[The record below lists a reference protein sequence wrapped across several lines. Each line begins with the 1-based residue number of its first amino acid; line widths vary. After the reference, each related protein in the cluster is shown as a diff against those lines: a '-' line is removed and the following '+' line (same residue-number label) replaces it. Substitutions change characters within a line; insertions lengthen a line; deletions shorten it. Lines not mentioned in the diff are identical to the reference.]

1 MIDDL
6 SLWNLSAVLIIGA
19 SAGFI
24 NVLAGG
30 GSFLTLP
37 LLIFLGLPP
46 NLANGTNRLA
56 IMMQNIFAVG
66 RFIKKEVNPGRFGI
80 KAAIFTVP
88 GGIIGA
94 WLATQVSNDQFRVS
108 LALVM
113 IIMSLFTLFSKKKDN
128 IDPILPA
135 EYNSSWIG
143 PGIAYFFV
151 GIYGGYIQAG
161 VGFLILTVLMWQ
173 NINLVH
179 GNAVKLTI
187 VLFFTSIALAIFA
200 WNDQVYWAM
209 GIVLGVGNMFGAW
222 LGTHVAIK
230 KGHNFIKRVVTVAVI
245 AFAIKLLI
253 DSSSG

>member
-1 MIDDL
+1 ML
-6 SLWNLSAVLIIGA
+6 ENLTALNILAVLLIGA
-19 SAGFI
+19 IAGFI
-24 NVLAGG
+24 NILAGG

-56 IMMQNIFAVG
+56 ILMQNTFAVG
-66 RFIKKEVNPGRFGI
+66 RFMKKKVQPGAFAL
-80 KAAIFTVP
+80 KAALFAVP

-94 WLATQVSNDQFRVS
+94 WLATLVSNSQFKFS

-113 IIMSLFTLFSKKKDN
+113 IVMSLFTLFTSNKHSRDP
-128 IDPILPA
+128 IDPTAYVGAWL
-135 EYNSSWIG
+135 G

-161 VGFLILTVLMWQ
+161 VGFLVLSVLLWQ

-179 GNAVKLTI
+179 GNAIKLSI
-187 VLFFTSIALAIFA
+187 VFFFTLIALMIFA
-200 WNDQVYWAM
+200 WNGQVNWGLGAIL
-209 GIVLGVGNMFGAW
+209 GIGNMLGAW

-230 KGHNFIKRVVTVAVI
+230 KGHRFIKHVVTIAVI
-245 AFAIKLLI
+245 IFAIKLLM
-253 DSSSG
+253 DL

>member
-1 MIDDL
+1 ML
-6 SLWNLSAVLIIGA
+6 ENLSFFNLLAVLLIGA

-46 NLANGTNRLA
+46 NIANGTNRLA
-56 IMMQNIFAVG
+56 ILMQNTFAIS
-66 RFIKKEVNPGRFGI
+66 RFMKKNVNPGKFAI
-80 KAAIFTVP
+80 KAALFTLP
-88 GGIIGA
+88 GAILGA
-94 WLATQVSNDQFRVS
+94 WLATVVSNSQFKLS

-113 IIMSLFTLFSKKKDN
+113 IGMSLFTLFSSNRQKGDLL
-128 IDPILPA
+128 DPESYVGTWL
-135 EYNSSWIG
+135 G

-161 VGFLILTVLMWQ
+161 VGFLVLSVLLWQ

-187 VLFFTSIALAIFA
+187 IFFFTAIALIIFA
-200 WNDQVYWAM
+200 WNGQVNWAM
-209 GIVLGVGNMFGAW
+209 GAMLGVGNMFGAW
-222 LGTHVAIK
+222 AGTHVAIK
-230 KGHNFIKRVVTVAVI
+230 KGHKFIKHVVTVAVI
-245 AFAIKLLI
+245 GFAIKLLL
-253 DSSSG
+253 DM

>member
-1 MIDDL
+1 MIENMNAL
-6 SLWNLSAVLIIGA
+6 NLLAILLIGA
-19 SAGFI
+19 GAGFI

-37 LLIFLGLPP
+37 LMIFLGLPP

-66 RFIKKEVNPGRFGI
+66 RFVKKEINPGSFGI
-80 KAAIFTVP
+80 KAALFTVP

-94 WLATQVSNDQFRVS
+94 VLATQVSNAQFRVS

-113 IIMSLFTLFSKKKDN
+113 IIMSIFTLITKGKHGN
-128 IDPILPA
+128 NPISPEQYTA
-135 EYNSSWIG
+135 SWLG
-143 PGIAYFFV
+143 PGVAYFFV

-161 VGFLILTVLMWQ
+161 VGFLVLSVLMWQ

-179 GNAVKLTI
+179 GNAIKLTI
-187 VLFFTSIALAIFA
+187 IIFFTAIALAIFA
-200 WNDQVYWAM
+200 WNDQVNWGM
-209 GIVLGVGNMFGAW
+209 GIVLGLGNMLGAW

-230 KGHNFIKRVVTVAVI
+230 KGHDFIKGVVTIAVI
-245 AFAIKLLI
+245 IFAVKLLI
-253 DSSSG
+253 DSGS

>member
-1 MIDDL
+1 MLENL
-6 SLWNLSAVLIIGA
+6 SLLNLIAVLLIGA
-19 SAGFI
+19 CAGFI
-24 NVLAGG
+24 NILAGG

-56 IMMQNIFAVG
+56 ILMQNSFAVG
-66 RFIKKEVNPGRFGI
+66 RFMKKKVNPGKFAL
-80 KAAIFTVP
+80 KAALFAVP

-94 WLATQVSNDQFRVS
+94 WLATLVSNSQFKLS

-113 IIMSLFTLFSKKKDN
+113 IVMSLFTLFSSNKQKG
-128 IDPILPA
+128 DPLDPQS
-135 EYNSSWIG
+135 YTGSWVG
-143 PGIAYFFV
+143 PGITYFLV

-161 VGFLILTVLMWQ
+161 VGFLVISVLLWQ

-187 VLFFTSIALAIFA
+187 IFFFTAIALVIFA
-200 WNDQVYWAM
+200 WNGQVNW
-209 GIVLGVGNMFGAW
+209 GIGFMLGLGSMIGAW

-230 KGHNFIKRVVTVAVI
+230 KGHHFIKHVVTVAVI
-245 AFAIKLLI
+245 GFAIKLLI
-253 DSSSG
+253 DM

>member
-1 MIDDL
+1 ML
-6 SLWNLSAVLIIGA
+6 ENLTPLNLVAVLLIGT

-56 IMMQNIFAVG
+56 ILMQNGFAVG
-66 RFIKKEVNPGRFGI
+66 RFMKKKVHPGKFAL
-80 KAAIFTVP
+80 KAALFAIP

-94 WLATQVSNDQFRVS
+94 WLATLVSNAQFKVS

-113 IIMSLFTLFSKKKDN
+113 IVMSLFTLFSSNRQEGDLL
-128 IDPILPA
+128 DP
-135 EYNSSWIG
+135 ESYTGSWIG
-143 PGIAYFFV
+143 PGLAYFLV

-161 VGFLILTVLMWQ
+161 VGFLVLSVLLWQ

-187 VLFFTSIALAIFA
+187 IFFFTSIALVIFA
-200 WNDQVYWAM
+200 WNGQVNWAM
-209 GIVLGVGNMFGAW
+209 GAMLGVGNMIGAS

-230 KGHNFIKRVVTVAVI
+230 KGHNFIKQVVTVAVI
-245 AFAIKLLI
+245 GFAIKLLI
-253 DSSSG
+253 DM

>member
-1 MIDDL
+1 MFE
-6 SLWNLSAVLIIGA
+6 NLTLINLAAVLLIGA
-19 SAGFI
+19 GAGFI

-56 IMMQNIFAVG
+56 ILMQNTFAIG
-66 RFIKKEVNPGRFGI
+66 RFVKKKVHPGTFAL
-80 KAAIFTVP
+80 KAAAWAVP
-88 GGIIGA
+88 GGMIGA
-94 WLATQVSNDQFRVS
+94 WLATQVSNEQFKVS

-113 IIMSLFTLFSKKKDN
+113 IIMSLFTLFSTSKQGDDP
-128 IDPILPA
+128 IDPEA
-135 EYNSSWIG
+135 YMHSWLG
-143 PGIAYFFV
+143 PGVAYFFV

-161 VGFLILTVLMWQ
+161 VGFLILSVLLWQ

-187 VLFFTSIALAIFA
+187 IFFFTFMALIIFA
-200 WNDQVYWAM
+200 WNGQVSWTM
-209 GIVLGVGNMFGAW
+209 GAILGVGNMIGAW

-230 KGHNFIKRVVTVAVI
+230 KGHNFIKHVVTVAVI
-245 AFAIKLLI
+245 GFAIKLLI
-253 DSSSG
+253 DM

>member
-1 MIDDL
+1 ML
-6 SLWNLSAVLIIGA
+6 ETLTPLNLAAVLFIGA

-56 IMMQNIFAVG
+56 ILMQNTFAIG
-66 RFIKKEVNPGRFGI
+66 NFMQRKVNPGKFSL
-80 KAAIFTVP
+80 KAAAFALP
-88 GGIIGA
+88 GGMIGA
-94 WLATQVSNDQFRVS
+94 WLATMVSNAQFKFS

-113 IIMSLFTLFSKKKDN
+113 IIMSLFTLFSSNRQKGDP
-128 IDPILPA
+128 IDPDNYLG
-135 EYNSSWIG
+135 EWLG

-161 VGFLILTVLMWQ
+161 VGFLVLSVLLWQ

-187 VLFFTSIALAIFA
+187 IFFFTAIALIIFA
-200 WNDQVYWAM
+200 WNGQVNWGMGAM
-209 GIVLGVGNMFGAW
+209 LGLGNILGAW

-230 KGHNFIKRVVTVAVI
+230 KGHKFIKHVVTVAVFG
-245 AFAIKLLI
+245 FAIKLLL
-253 DSSSG
+253 DN

>member
-1 MIDDL
+1 MFE
-6 SLWNLSAVLIIGA
+6 NLNLLNLAAVLFIGA

-56 IMMQNIFAVG
+56 ILMQNSFAVG
-66 RFIKKEVNPGRFGI
+66 RFMKKKVNPGKFAL
-80 KAAIFTVP
+80 KAALFTVP

-94 WLATQVSNDQFRVS
+94 WLATLVSNSQFKLS

-113 IIMSLFTLFSKKKDN
+113 IVMSLFTLFSSNRQKG
-128 IDPILPA
+128 DPLDPESYIG
-135 EYNSSWIG
+135 SWLG

-161 VGFLILTVLMWQ
+161 VGFLVLSVLLWQ

-187 VLFFTSIALAIFA
+187 IFFFTAIALIIFA
-200 WNDQVYWAM
+200 WNGQVNWAM
-209 GIVLGVGNMFGAW
+209 GAMLGVGSIIGAW

-230 KGHNFIKRVVTVAVI
+230 KGHHFIKHVVTVAVI
-245 AFAIKLLI
+245 GFAIKLLI
-253 DSSSG
+253 DI

>member
-1 MIDDL
+1 ML
-6 SLWNLSAVLIIGA
+6 ENLTPINLAAVLLIGA
-19 SAGFI
+19 AAGFI

-56 IMMQNIFAVG
+56 ILMQNVFAVG
-66 RFIKKEVNPGRFGI
+66 RFVKKEINPGVFAI
-80 KAAIFTVP
+80 KAAIFTIP
-88 GGIIGA
+88 GGMLGA
-94 WLATQVSNDQFRVS
+94 YLATQVSNDQFRVS

-113 IIMSLFTLFSKKKDN
+113 IVMSLFTLLSTN
-128 IDPILPA
+128 REGPDPLDP
-135 EYNSSWIG
+135 EFYRGSWLG

-161 VGFLILTVLMWQ
+161 VGFLVLTVLLWQ

-187 VLFFTSIALAIFA
+187 IIFFTTIALIIFA
-200 WNDQVYWAM
+200 LNDQVNWGM
-209 GIVLGVGNMFGAW
+209 GVMLGVGNMLGAW
-222 LGTHVAIK
+222 LGTHVAIT
-230 KGHNFIKRVVTVAVI
+230 KGHDFIKNVVTVAVI
-245 AFAIKLLI
+245 GFALKLLI
-253 DSSSG
+253 DL

>member
-1 MIDDL
+1 MLESLSTFDL
-6 SLWNLSAVLIIGA
+6 ASVLLIGA
-19 SAGFI
+19 TAGFI
-24 NVLAGG
+24 NILAGG

-56 IMMQNIFAVG
+56 ILMQNGFAVG
-66 RFIKKEVNPGRFGI
+66 RFIKKKVNPGHFAL
-80 KAAIFTVP
+80 KAALFAVP

-113 IIMSLFTLFSKKKDN
+113 IIMSLFTLFANNKKGGDLL
-128 IDPILPA
+128 DPESYA
-135 EYNSSWIG
+135 GSWLG

-161 VGFLILTVLMWQ
+161 VGFLVLTVLLWQ

-187 VLFFTSIALAIFA
+187 IIIFTAIALIIFA
-200 WNDQVYWAM
+200 WNGQVNW
-209 GIVLGVGNMFGAW
+209 GLGLMLGLGNMLGAW

-230 KGHNFIKRVVTVAVI
+230 QGHQFIKHVVTVAVI
-245 AFAIKLLI
+245 GFAIKLLI
-253 DSSSG
+253 DL

>member
-1 MIDDL
+1 MLETL
-6 SLWNLSAVLIIGA
+6 SVWNIISVLLIGA
-19 SAGFI
+19 IAGFL

-56 IMMQNIFAVG
+56 ILMQNIFAVG
-66 RFIKKEVNPGRFGI
+66 KFAQKKVNPGKFALR
-80 KAAIFTVP
+80 AALFAIP
-88 GGIIGA
+88 GGLLGA
-94 WLATQVSNDQFRVS
+94 LLATQVSNEQFKVS

-113 IIMSLFTLFSKKKDN
+113 IIMSLFTLFSNHRHSKT
-128 IDPILPA
+128 PINP
-135 EYNSSWIG
+135 EDYQGNWMG
-143 PGIAYFFV
+143 PGLAYFMV

-161 VGFLILTVLMWQ
+161 VGFLVLTVLLWQ

-187 VLFFTSIALAIFA
+187 IIFFTFIALVIFA
-200 WNDQVYWAM
+200 FNDQVNWGM
-209 GIVLGVGNMFGAW
+209 GVVLGLGNMLGAW
-222 LGTHVAIK
+222 AGTHVAIK
-230 KGHNFIKRVVTVAVI
+230 RGHNFIKHVVTVAVI

-253 DSSSG
+253 DS